1 MFETSVVR
9 AQAQAAKSRFS
20 VLTISIIAHSA
31 VVIGAIAVS
40 IASVDFPA
48 NAPDEFAQAPIF
60 TPVRIPPPLGNPNGG
75 APKPQPAVKPAVTP
89 PQPQPKEITAP
100 PDIPNDIRTVEAP
113 SNGSATT
120 TGDPNATSTEDVGVP
135 WGVKG
140 STGDLDTSLGPATNV
155 ERVEEKIYEVHEVKA
170 PVLLHRVT
178 PPYPQKLV
186 GTRMKA
192 TVVVRCIIDKNGRVR
207 DPRVVRPSLP
217 PFNAAVIDAVQ
228 QWRYTPGS
236 RNGVAVETYLS
247 VNVTFAVN

>member
-9 AQAQAAKSRFS
+9 VQAQAAKSRFS

-40 IASVDFPA
+40 IASVDFPT

-60 TPVRIPPPLGNPNGG
+60 MPVRIPPPLGNPNGG
-75 APKPQPAVKPAVTP
+75 APKPQPVAKPVVTP
-89 PQPQPKEITAP
+89 PQPQPNQITAP
-100 PDIPNDIRTVEAP
+100 PDIPNTIPTVEAP
-113 SNGSATT
+113 SNGSSTT
-120 TGDPNATSTEDVGVP
+120 TGDPNATSTEPLGVP
-135 WGVKG
+135 WGVKD
-140 STGDLDTSLGPATNV
+140 SIGDLDARPAPITNQQP
-155 ERVEEKIYEVHEVKA
+155 VEEKIYEVHEVKA
-170 PVLLHRVT
+170 PVLLHRVA

-192 TVVVRCIIDKNGRVR
+192 TVVVRCIIDKYGRVR
-207 DPRVVRPSLP
+207 DPQVVRPSLP

-247 VNVTFAVN
+247 VTVTFAVN